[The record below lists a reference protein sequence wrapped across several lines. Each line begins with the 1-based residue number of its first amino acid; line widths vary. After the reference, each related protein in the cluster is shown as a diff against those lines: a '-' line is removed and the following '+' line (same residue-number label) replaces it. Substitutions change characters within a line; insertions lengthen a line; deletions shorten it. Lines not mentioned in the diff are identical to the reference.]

1 MSLFEAES
9 IMIDG
14 HMGEPAKQS
23 PQIVSLLGERSV
35 RPDPSMD
42 NSPEQ
47 FRKVFAATLRSIL
60 DRQGF
65 SSATSR
71 AADELSERMNHRV
84 SSHGILKWLS
94 AERMPD
100 APTLVE
106 LSLILRESVDYMLR
120 GDETLRRQTNDGLN
134 ETAAERAEKLQLVD
148 QLVMLPKTAIYDP
161 TTSEKKIVALSRSW
175 IAEKFPGVMLQDI
188 DKMRVQ
194 GDHMDPAIRQGDE
207 VLYWTAPRFFEDNS
221 VYVLQ
226 VGHNRMLRRI
236 RQLVTGEFEIS
247 CENTRYPS
255 ERVPADTFP
264 HPLNLPGAGSLRVVG
279 KILAV
284 IAFGR

>member
-1 MSLFEAES
+1 
-9 IMIDG
+9 
-14 HMGEPAKQS
+14 
-23 PQIVSLLGERSV
+23 
-35 RPDPSMD
+35 
-42 NSPEQ
+42 
-47 FRKVFAATLRSIL
+47 
-60 DRQGF
+60 
-65 SSATSR
+65 
-71 AADELSERMNHRV
+71 
-84 SSHGILKWLS
+84 
-94 AERMPD
+94 
-100 APTLVE
+100 
-106 LSLILRESVDYMLR
+106 
-120 GDETLRRQTNDGLN
+120 
-134 ETAAERAEKLQLVD
+134 
-148 QLVMLPKTAIYDP
+148 
-161 TTSEKKIVALSRSW
+161 
-175 IAEKFPGVMLQDI
+175 
-188 DKMRVQ
+188 
-194 GDHMDPAIRQGDE
+194 MDPAIRQGDE

>member
-1 MSLFEAES
+1 
-9 IMIDG
+9 MIDG

-23 PQIVSLLGERSV
+23 PQIVSLPGDRSA
-35 RPDPSMD
+35 RPDLSAE
-42 NSPEQ
+42 NSPEH
-47 FRKVFAATLRSIL
+47 FRKIFAATLRSIL
-60 DRQGF
+60 DQQGF
-65 SSATSR
+65 SPTVSR
-71 AADELSERMNHRV
+71 AADELSERMKHRV
-84 SSHGILKWLS
+84 SSHGIQKWLS

-106 LSLILRESVDYMLR
+106 LSEILHESVDYMLR
-120 GDETLRRQTNDGLN
+120 GDETLRRQTTDGLN
-134 ETAAERAEKLQLVD
+134 ETAAERAEKLHLID
-148 QLVMLPKTAIYDP
+148 KLVMLPKAAIYDQS
-161 TTSEKKIVALSRSW
+161 TSEKKFVALSRSW
-175 IAEKFPGVMLQDI
+175 IAERFPGVMLQDI
-188 DKMRVQ
+188 DKLRVQ

-221 VYVLQ
+221 IYVLQ

-247 CENTRYPS
+247 CDNPRYQS

-264 HPLNLPGAGSLRVVG
+264 PPLNLPGTGSLRVVG

>member
-1 MSLFEAES
+1 
-9 IMIDG
+9 MIDG
-14 HMGEPAKQS
+14 HMGEPAKQP
-23 PQIVSLLGERSV
+23 PQIVSLPSDRSARAENPGE
-35 RPDPSMD
+35 

-47 FRKVFAATLRSIL
+47 FRKVFSTTLRSIL
-60 DRQGF
+60 EQQGF
-65 SSATSR
+65 SPIASR

-84 SSHGILKWLS
+84 SSHGIQKWLS

-120 GDETLRRQTNDGLN
+120 GDETLRRLTFDGLN
-134 ETAAERAEKLQLVD
+134 ETAAERADNLQLSD
-148 QLVMLPKTAIYDP
+148 QLVMVPKTAVFDP
-161 TTSEKKIVALSRSW
+161 ASSEKKIVALSRSW
-175 IAEKFPGVMLQDI
+175 IAERFPGVMLQDI
-188 DKMRVQ
+188 DKLRVQ

-207 VLYWTAPRFFEDNS
+207 VVYWNAPRFFEDNC

-247 CENTRYPS
+247 CDNPRYQS
-255 ERVPADTFP
+255 ERVSADTFP
-264 HPLNLPGAGSLRVVG
+264 HSLNQPGTGAFRVVG